1 MADEG
6 FVDRARTVR
15 EGEQLDLERLAPYL
29 REHIPGLEG
38 ALEVKQ
44 FPSGYSNLTYLL
56 QAGDRELVLRRPPF
70 GANVKSGHDMAREYR
85 ILSHLVGHY
94 EKVPRPLLYYG
105 EDDLIGDEFYV
116 MERARGLILRAEQPE
131 KLALP
136 PELMQALSA
145 TLVENLVA
153 IHAVD
158 YEAAGL
164 GDLGRP
170 EGYVRRQIEGWTRRY
185 RKAQTDDVPQVEE
198 VASWLASHMPPES
211 GAALIH
217 NDYKYDNLVLNPA
230 RPTEIVAVLDWE
242 MATIGDPLMDLG
254 TSLGYW
260 VEADDPPLLQALA
273 FGPTALPGN
282 YNRRELFER
291 YSELSGREGGHPV
304 FYFVYGLFKIIGIV
318 QQIYYRY
325 RQGFTQDPRFA
336 MLDQVV
342 VLLAQQAGRAIERE
356 RIDKLG

>member
-1 MADEG
+1 MAGEG

-29 REHIPGLEG
+29 RQHIGGLEG
-38 ALEVKQ
+38 PLEVKQ

-56 QAGDRELVLRRPPF
+56 QAGNRELVLRRPPF
-70 GANVKSGHDMAREYR
+70 GASVKSGHDMAREYR
-85 ILSHLVGHY
+85 ILSHLAGHY

-185 RKAQTDDVPQVEE
+185 RK
-198 VASWLASHMPPES
+198 
-211 GAALIH
+211 
-217 NDYKYDNLVLNPA
+217 DYTYDHLVLNPA

-260 VEADDPPLLQALA
+260 VEAGDPPLLQALA

-291 YSELSGREGGHPV
+291 YSELSGREGGNPV

-356 RIDKLG
+356 RIDRLG

>member
-1 MADEG
+1 MAEEG
-6 FVDRARTVR
+6 LVDRARPVR

-29 REHIPGLEG
+29 REQIPGLE
-38 ALEVKQ
+38 APLEVMQ

-56 QAGDRELVLRRPPF
+56 RAGDRELILRRPPF
-70 GANVKSGHDMAREYR
+70 GANVRSGHDMAREYR

-94 EKVPRPLLYYG
+94 QKVPRPLLYYG

-116 MERARGLILRAEQPE
+116 MERAHGLILRAKKPE
-131 KLALP
+131 KLTLS
-136 PELMQALSA
+136 PELMHALSA
-145 TLVENLVA
+145 TLVENLAA

-158 YEAAGL
+158 YQAAGL
-164 GDLGRP
+164 GDLGHP

-185 RKAQTDDVPQVEE
+185 HKAQTDDVPQVEA
-198 VASWLASHMPPES
+198 VASWLAAHMPPES
-211 GAALIH
+211 GTALIH

-230 RPTEIVAVLDWE
+230 QPTEIVAVLDWE
-242 MATIGDPLMDLG
+242 MATIGDPLMDVG

-260 VEADDPPLLQALA
+260 VEADDPPLLKAMA

-291 YSELSGREGGHPV
+291 YSELSGHEAGNAV

-342 VLLAQQAGRAIERE
+342 VLLAQQAERAIERE
-356 RIDKLG
+356 RIDNLG

>member
-1 MADEG
+1 MADETL
-6 FVDRARTVR
+6 VDRARPVR
-15 EGEQLDLERLAPYL
+15 EGEQLDLERLEPYL
-29 REHIPGLEG
+29 RAHIPGLEG
-38 ALEVKQ
+38 PLEVKQ

-56 QAGDRELVLRRPPF
+56 RAGARELVLRRPPF

-85 ILSHLVGHY
+85 ILSHLAGHY
-94 EKVPRPLLYYG
+94 HKAPHPLLYYG
-105 EDDLIGDEFYV
+105 DDDLIGDEFYV
-116 MERARGLILRAEQPE
+116 MERARGLILRAKKPEQ
-131 KLALP
+131 LALTP
-136 PELMQALSA
+136 SLMQALST

-185 RKAQTDDVPQVEE
+185 RKAQTDDVPQVDEI
-198 VASWLASHMPPES
+198 ADWLAAHLPPEV

-217 NDYKYDNLVLNPA
+217 NDYKYDNLVLNPDK
-230 RPTEIVAVLDWE
+230 PTEIRAVLDWE
-242 MATIGDPLMDLG
+242 MATIGDPLMDVG

-260 VEADDPPLLQALA
+260 VEADDPPLLQAMA

-282 YNRRELFER
+282 LNRRELFER
-291 YSELSGREGGHPV
+291 YCELSGREGGSAV

-325 RQGFTQDPRFA
+325 RHGFTHDQRFA
-336 MLDQVV
+336 VLDQVV
-342 VLLAQQAGRAIERE
+342 LLLAQQAGLAVERE
-356 RIDKLG
+356 RVDRLG